1 MRNVLD
7 LPAADRSDAVRR
19 ALERACAARRVGR
32 VEFPSAALAFR
43 AVQAKRAGLAFD
55 GVDFVIRDGGRRE
68 VSSLADVEEAWCGVY
83 NLTPPPPP
91 LSETERGGAAGLCPA
106 IKAPGVFSLRR
117 SLSGPPLSVSERGA
131 GGGEVTPLTVCVP
144 HYNLGRFLPETLAS
158 IAAQDHPALDVVVID
173 DGSTDA
179 HSLRVFAEMEQ
190 QYPAWRFL
198 RQPNAGIGATRN
210 RGLAEA
216 RGAYFLPVDADN
228 ILRPDMASVMA
239 RAMTLRPDA
248 AALSCYFLAFR
259 ESPDIAA
266 GRFEYACRPTG
277 GPFALAVRKNVYGDA
292 CALYRT
298 DTLRAAGG
306 WEEDRGTSF
315 EDWELFVKLAGRGHV
330 IDVVPEHLFYYRHLP
345 TGFSRTTD
353 QAANRRRVMR
363 QFRHAD
369 GLPAHERELV
379 FAALAG
385 LAMADERRRGG
396 GWRARMARWLTG
408 GA

>member
-83 NLTPPPPP
+83 N
-91 LSETERGGAAGLCPA
+91 
-106 IKAPGVFSLRR
+106 
-117 SLSGPPLSVSERGA
+117 
-131 GGGEVTPLTVCVP
+131 LTVCVP